1 MKHGPRFRTV
11 VLMSQRGI
19 PDMQLWLTARLVTAL
34 FALHS
39 TEGMHDQTEIH
50 CFDGMAW
57 LGKAKGG
64 KR

>member
-1 MKHGPRFRTV
+1 
-11 VLMSQRGI
+11 
-19 PDMQLWLTARLVTAL
+19 MQLWLMARLVTAL